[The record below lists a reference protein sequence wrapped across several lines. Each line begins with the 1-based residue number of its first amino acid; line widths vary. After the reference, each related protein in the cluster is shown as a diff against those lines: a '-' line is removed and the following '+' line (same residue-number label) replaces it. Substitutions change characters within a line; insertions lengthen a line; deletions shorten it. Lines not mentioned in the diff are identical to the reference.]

1 VYDKKQ
7 IFFTLPSLPVPGKMS
22 PSLTVPVTEN
32 LLPKKSPPKPSPSPG
47 KQFKANGEQ
56 QEKEKGA
63 SGSGQG
69 KLAVVFT
76 NSQLPPLP
84 PLPKSQM
91 TEKEKK
97 EKNGYSFF

>member
-1 VYDKKQ
+1 
-7 IFFTLPSLPVPGKMS
+7 MS
-22 PSLTVPVTEN
+22 SSLTVPVPEN
-32 LLPKKSPPKPSPSPG
+32 LLPKKTSPKPSPSPG
-47 KQFKANGEQ
+47 RQHKANGEQ

-91 TEKEKK
+91 TEKEK
-97 EKNGYSFF
+97 NGYLFFFIFHK